1 MRVLVEAHAMDCI
14 IMGTDDAA
22 GIKEILTGSRT
33 MHIVKESSMRDI
45 GVPAGYRFVKLEVL
59 LL

>member
-1 MRVLVEAHAMDCI
+1 MDCI
-14 IMGTDDAA
+14 IMGTNDAA

-45 GVPAGYRFVKLEVL
+45 GVPAGYRFVKLEEL